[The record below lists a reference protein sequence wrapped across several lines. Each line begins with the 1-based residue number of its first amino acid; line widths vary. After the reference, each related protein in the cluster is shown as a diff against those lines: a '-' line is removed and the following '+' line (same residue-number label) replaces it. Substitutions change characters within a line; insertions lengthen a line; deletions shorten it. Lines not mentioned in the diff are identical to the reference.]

1 MHYDFETLVRRNNTG
16 SLKWNDMKNKNPNVE
31 DCVVP
36 LSVADMEWK
45 NPPEII
51 EGLKEYLDQ
60 SIFGY
65 TGATE
70 AYYDSVTGWM
80 EKRHGFSPKKEWIVE
95 TAGVVPG
102 LSQMVAAFTKPG
114 DAVLIMTPVYYP
126 FRLSVENN
134 KRTLVTSELIHTE
147 SSYEIN
153 FADLEEKA
161 AGEDVKLLILCS
173 PHNPVGRIWT
183 REELLRIAEIC
194 FNNHVFIISDE
205 IHFDL
210 ILPGYHHVS
219 MGTLE
224 EKYVNNCAIC
234 TAPSKTFNLA
244 GFQTSNHLI
253 ADKEMR
259 DKLSAARGYHSLN
272 MMGYKACEIAY
283 TRCEAWLDELL
294 LHLDANKRY
303 VETFVAAN
311 LPEAKVFDLQ
321 GTYLQWLDF
330 RGLGMDYR
338 ELEKFMQME
347 AQLFLDEGYIFGEGG
362 RGFERINIACPL
374 WVLKEAME
382 RLLEAV
388 IRYRKRR

>member
-1 MHYDFETLVRRNNTG
+1 MHYDFETLVRRDHAG
-16 SLKWNDMKNKNPNVE
+16 SFKWNDMKVKNPDVKDN
-31 DCVVP
+31 VVP

-60 SIFGY
+60 SILGY
-65 TGATE
+65 TGATD
-70 AYYDSVTGWM
+70 AYYDSVIGWM
-80 EKRHGFSPKKEWIVE
+80 EKRHGFSPKREWIVE

-102 LSQMVAAFTKPG
+102 LGQMVAAFTEPE

-126 FRLSVENN
+126 FRMSVENN
-134 KRTLVTSELIHTE
+134 KRTLVTTELINTGD
-147 SSYEIN
+147 SYEID
-153 FADLEEKA
+153 FTDFEEKA
-161 AGEDVKLLILCS
+161 ARKDVTLLILCS

-183 REELLRIAEIC
+183 EEELKKIGDICLR
-194 FNNHVFIISDE
+194 NGVFIISDE

-210 ILPGYHHVS
+210 ILPGYHHIS

-224 EKYVNNCAIC
+224 DKYVNNCVIS

-244 GFQTSNHLI
+244 GFQTSNHFI
-253 ADKEMR
+253 ANEGMR
-259 DKLSAARGYHSLN
+259 EKVTAARGYHSLN
-272 MMGYKACEIAY
+272 LMGYKACEIAY
-283 TRCEAWLDELL
+283 TQCEAWLDELL
-294 LHLDANKRY
+294 LHLDENKKF
-303 VETFVAAN
+303 VEKFVADN
-311 LPEAKVFDLQ
+311 LPEVKVYDLQ

-330 RGLGMDYR
+330 NKLGMDYQ

-388 IRYRKRR
+388 NRYKERR